1 MDWKQVYSQTSKSS
15 NRFAAAGATSMPVR
29 DWPAV
34 VTWSGKEW
42 PGLYQQHIAQVRI
55 VADAR
60 TAAYTA
66 LLDAKGECQLG
77 IGDMDI
83 HAQISPNYV
92 KTLEKEII
100 SAPLVVADGNMP
112 QKSLLALMELCHKQ
126 KGAFEQIIYK
136 RNII

>member
-1 MDWKQVYSQTSKSS
+1 MFSVIIFRLGAGPRLASAVGKDEQGRGLLSGEELDTSL
-15 NRFAAAGATSMPVR
+15 VR
-29 DWPAV
+29 NGIGNIR
-34 VTWSGKEW
+34 TRK
-42 PGLYQQHIAQVRI
+42 QHIAQVRI

-83 HAQISPNYV
+83 HAQISPDYV

-112 QKSLLALMELCHKQ
+112 QKSLLALMELCHKHR
-126 KGAFEQIIYK
+126 GAFEQIIYK
-136 RNII
+136 